1 MSGLE
6 CMVEEKTYKYPKSY
20 WWKKKYE
27 SDPLNKEIRCK
38 CGKLSGLKNFKTRG
52 VCRRCKTPV
61 IARGKINDKKTI
73 KF

>member
-1 MSGLE
+1 
-6 CMVEEKTYKYPKSY
+6 MVEEKTYKYPKSY

-38 CGKLSGLKNFKTRG
+38 CGKLSGLQNFKKRG